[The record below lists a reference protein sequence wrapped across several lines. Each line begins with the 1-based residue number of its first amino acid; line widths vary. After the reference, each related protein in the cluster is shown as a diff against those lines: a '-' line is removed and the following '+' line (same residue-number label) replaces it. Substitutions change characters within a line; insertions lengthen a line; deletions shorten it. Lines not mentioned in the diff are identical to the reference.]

1 MNYKQTLQSD
11 LHGHSKVTAD
21 HLHRRAYIYIRQSSL
36 GQVLSH
42 KASQFNQLQMVERAR
57 QLGWSSDQIYIIE
70 TDQGTSASGA
80 LPRSGFQE
88 LVAEV
93 SLGRVGII
101 LGYEVSRLARN
112 NSDWYRLLDV
122 ATLFDTL
129 IADYD
134 GVYNLHLFNDRLLL
148 GLKGTMS
155 EAELHLFRLRMQ
167 AGRMRLV
174 ERGEYRLT
182 LPTGLVRLD
191 DGTVV
196 QDPDDQVR
204 AVLRLVFE
212 KFDELGSTYRVTRY
226 LRQHAIQLPRRQMG
240 GEEHGQTLWKAATQ
254 AVVYSIL
261 RNPAYGGAFVFG
273 RHQVDP
279 TRRREGQS
287 RRGVTLKPMEEWDY
301 VQPDVYPG
309 YISWEQYQANQQRL
323 HQNQARFE
331 AVIHPQGV
339 PRRGSALLQGLAV
352 CGHCGQRLW
361 VAYKSTPR
369 YVCNRSASQAVSSGD
384 GAAWR
389 SFHGPSVDEVVV
401 HAFFQAL
408 QPAQLDA
415 LAAVL
420 EQQQVERRRQLEYWK
435 QQLQRAEYEAH
446 RTQRQYNAVEPE
458 NRLVAAELERRWEA
472 KLVQLQAVR
481 QSYEDAQ
488 HTPTP
493 ILPPLLR
500 QQFQHIC
507 EALPQ
512 LWQTSQLDEA
522 QRKSL
527 LRSLIS
533 RVVLTQEASDTIG
546 IRLVWVSGH
555 YSQFTVRPPVF
566 SNADLTDYDQLV
578 EQVEALWKQGDSDE
592 QIAHHLTQA
601 GFRAARYPIVSR
613 KMVQN
618 IRLKHG
624 WRRIQPQNQR
634 VLEVAGFLTVQG
646 VAARLGVN
654 REWVRHRIR
663 SQQLDPKY
671 VQRHPQRDM
680 ILIQD
685 CPEVMDFLRRQLSSQ
700 STS

>member
-1 MNYKQTLQSD
+1 MMNSDLALQSD
-11 LHGHSKVTAD
+11 LHGRSKVTAD
-21 HLHRRAYIYIRQSSL
+21 HLQRRAYIYIRQSSL

-42 KASQFNQLQMVERAR
+42 KAGQLNQLQMVERAR
-57 QLGWSSDQIYIIE
+57 RLGWARDQIYIIE

-112 NSDWYRLLDV
+112 NSDWYHLLDV

-204 AVLRLVFE
+204 AVLDLVFE

-226 LRQHAIQLPRRQMG
+226 LRRHGIQLPRRQMG

-254 AVVYSIL
+254 SVVYSIL

-273 RHQVDP
+273 RRQVDP
-279 TRRREGQS
+279 LRRREGQS
-287 RRGVTLKPMEEWDY
+287 RRGVTLKPMAEWGY
-301 VQPDVYPG
+301 VQPEVYPG

-331 AVIHPQGV
+331 ALIHPQGV
-339 PRRGSALLQGLAV
+339 PRRGSALLQGLV
-352 CGHCGQRLW
+352 ICGHCGQRLW

-369 YVCNRSASQAVSSGD
+369 YVCNRSAQQAGS
-384 GAAWR
+384 AWCH

-401 HAFFQAL
+401 DAFFQAL

-420 EQQQVERRRQLEYWK
+420 EQQQVERQRQVTYWQ

-472 KLVQLQAVR
+472 KLAQLQAVR

-488 HTPTP
+488 RTPTP
-493 ILPPLLR
+493 TLPPLLR

-507 EALPQ
+507 ETLPQ
-512 LWQTSQLDEA
+512 LWQSSQLAEE

-555 YSQFTVRPPVF
+555 YSQLTVRPPVF

-578 EQVEALWKQGDSDE
+578 EQVEARWKQGDSDE
-592 QIAHHLTQA
+592 QIAHDLTQA
-601 GFRAARYPIVSR
+601 GFRAARQALVSR
-613 KMVQN
+613 KTVQN
-618 IRLKHG
+618 IRLKRG
-624 WRRIQPQNQR
+624 WRRIRPQNQR
-634 VLEVAGFLTVQG
+634 VLDMEGFLTVQG
-646 VAARLGVN
+646 LAARLGVN

-663 SQQLDPKY
+663 SRQLDPKY
-671 VQRHPQRDM
+671 VQRYPQRALT
-680 ILIQD
+680 LIQD
-685 CPEVMDFLRRQLSSQ
+685 CPEVMDFFRRQLSSQ
-700 STS
+700 SIS